1 MKTDRLLAI
10 GDIHGEYDM
19 LCTVLDKANYTPKDD
34 TLILIGDYIDRGP
47 QSQKTVEKVKE
58 LTDLGAIALKGNH
71 EDMAYNYACELK
83 EEQSLSTT
91 SNNKN
96 IYFSN
101 GGRQTLDSYSNID
114 KFIEDAMW
122 LNELPV
128 YKKINKYIFV
138 HGGLKPGI
146 ELKNQ
151 STEDMLWIRNEF
163 LMHDWVEDDYIDET
177 IVAGHTPFGE
187 IKYFSQSIIIDTG
200 AGKGGYLSLIDLS
213 NDKIYYSL

>member
-1 MKTDRLLAI
+1 METDRLLTV

-19 LCTVLDKANYTPKDD
+19 LCTVLDKANYTPDD
-34 TLILIGDYIDRGP
+34 DMLILIGDYIDRGP
-47 QSQKTVEKVKE
+47 QSQKTVKKVKA
-58 LTDLGAIALKGNH
+58 LTNLGAIALKGNH

-83 EEQSLSTT
+83 EGRSSTT
-91 SNNKN
+91 TKN

-122 LNELPV
+122 FNNLPV
-128 YKKINKYIFV
+128 YKKINDYIFV
-138 HGGLKPGI
+138 HAGLKPGV

-151 STEDMLWIRNEF
+151 RTEDMLWIRNEF
-163 LMHDWVEDDYIDET
+163 LMHDWAVDDCINET

-187 IKYFSQSIIIDTG
+187 IKYFSQSIVIDTG

-213 NDKIYYSL
+213 NDKIYCSL